1 MSAGGG
7 DDAEGATIAA
17 TVLDFEVGAGL
28 SGVGSE
34 GESGEFGVGEGVVVE
49 DLAEGDEGRSLH
61 FARQRRARSGRD
73 DPFDLIAGAIFA
85 QRRLRLC
92 REMQC

>member
-7 DDAEGATIAA
+7 DDAEGAAIAA
-17 TVLDFEVGAGL
+17 AVLDFEVGADL

-49 DLAEGDEGRSLH
+49 DFVERDKSRSLH
-61 FARQRRARSGRD
+61 FARQRRARSGGDDRLGWRD
-73 DPFDLIAGAIFA
+73 TVPGHIRD
-85 QRRLRLC
+85 Q
-92 REMQC
+92 